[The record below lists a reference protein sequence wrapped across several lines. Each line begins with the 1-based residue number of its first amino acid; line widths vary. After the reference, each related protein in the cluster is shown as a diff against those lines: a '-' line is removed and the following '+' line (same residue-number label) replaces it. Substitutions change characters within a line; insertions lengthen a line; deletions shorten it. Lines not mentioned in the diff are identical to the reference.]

1 MIKYLLRK
9 YTAIPRHLG
18 SVAKYKVTRATLP
31 ENRFIIFGEGRC
43 GSTALV
49 SRLGSLNGVHCD
61 NEVLAFK
68 VPYPYQHMLM
78 AASRS
83 STEVYGCKVLAFH
96 MRDLQPI
103 KERDGFIK
111 KLHEDGF
118 KIIHL
123 RRQNLIHHAMS
134 NIRANKFGYHQ
145 QKAKKRRKTSKVNV
159 DLDELMSWMMR
170 TEGLYAYEDV
180 LLEGVPCLPL
190 TYEENISSEEKQR
203 STMLRVCE
211 FLGLPYEEGSCAYD
225 KISPRSLR
233 DSIENYDEIAE
244 ALSGTKYAAYLDTPE
259 RVKTSV

>member
-9 YTAIPRHLG
+9 YTAVPRHLG
-18 SVAKYKVTRATLP
+18 SVSKYKLTRPVLP
-31 ENRFIIFGEGRC
+31 QNRFIIFGEGRC

-68 VPYPYQHMLM
+68 VPFPYQHMLM

-83 STEVYGCKVLAFH
+83 DCDVYGCKVLAFH
-96 MRDLQPI
+96 IRDLQPI
-103 KERDGFIK
+103 KNRDVFIK
-111 KLHEDGF
+111 QLHENGF

-123 RRQNLIHHAMS
+123 RRNNLIEHAMS

-145 QKAKKRRKTSKVNV
+145 QKAKKRRKTGKVHV
-159 DLDELMSWMMR
+159 ELEELMAWMTR

-180 LLEGVPCLPL
+180 LLEGVPRLSL
-190 TYEENISSEEKQR
+190 TYEDNISDEEKQSR
-203 STMLRVCE
+203 TMPQVCE
-211 FLGLPYEEGSCAYD
+211 YLGLPYEEGSCAYD

-233 DSIENYDEIAE
+233 DSIENYDEIAN
-244 ALSGTKYAAYLDTPE
+244 ALAGTKYAAYLDVPE
-259 RVKTSV
+259 QVESRV